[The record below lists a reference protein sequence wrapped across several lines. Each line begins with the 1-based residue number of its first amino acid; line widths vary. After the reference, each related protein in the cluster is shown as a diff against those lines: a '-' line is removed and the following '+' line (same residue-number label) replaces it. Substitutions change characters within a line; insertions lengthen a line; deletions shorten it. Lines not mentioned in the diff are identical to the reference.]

1 MNEELAKIYGNS
13 FYNTRTMRRDKKI
26 DSLSGDYY
34 INSFIKNGNEKLSK
48 TREELNKAHKNFEYA
63 EGDLIDFYTYQIM
76 ALESKLD
83 YLTKLAKLKNI
94 DFNYTYQKVI

>member
-1 MNEELAKIYGNS
+1 MKGNDFMEYIKENPIIDINDDQKISQLIGS
-13 FYNTRTMRRDKKI
+13 I
-26 DSLSGDYY
+26 IS
-34 INSFIKNGNEKLSK
+34 

>member
-1 MNEELAKIYGNS
+1 MEYIKENPIIDINDDQKIFQLIGS
-13 FYNTRTMRRDKKI
+13 I
-26 DSLSGDYY
+26 IS
-34 INSFIKNGNEKLSK
+34 

>member
-1 MNEELAKIYGNS
+1 MEYVKENPIIDINDNQKIS
-13 FYNTRTMRRDKKI
+13 QLI
-26 DSLSGDYY
+26 DSIIS
-34 INSFIKNGNEKLSK
+34 

-76 ALESKLD
+76 ALQTKLD

-94 DFNYTYQKVI
+94 DYDCSYQKVV

>member
-1 MNEELAKIYGNS
+1 MEYVKENPIIDRTDNQKIYQL
-13 FYNTRTMRRDKKI
+13 I
-26 DSLSGDYY
+26 DSIIS
-34 INSFIKNGNEKLSK
+34 

-76 ALESKLD
+76 ALQTKLD

-94 DFNYTYQKVI
+94 DYDCSYQKVV

>member
-1 MNEELAKIYGNS
+1 MEYIKENPIIDINDDQKNS
-13 FYNTRTMRRDKKI
+13 QLI
-26 DSLSGDYY
+26 GSIIS
-34 INSFIKNGNEKLSK
+34 

-76 ALESKLD
+76 ALQTKLD

-94 DFNYTYQKVI
+94 DFNYAYQKVV

>member
-1 MNEELAKIYGNS
+1 MLVISAQTSTMKGIDFMEYVKENPIIDINDNQKIS
-13 FYNTRTMRRDKKI
+13 QLI
-26 DSLSGDYY
+26 DSIIS
-34 INSFIKNGNEKLSK
+34 

-76 ALESKLD
+76 ALQTKLD

-94 DFNYTYQKVI
+94 DYDCSYQKVV

>member
-1 MNEELAKIYGNS
+1 MEYIKENPIIDINDDQKISQLIGS
-13 FYNTRTMRRDKKI
+13 I
-26 DSLSGDYY
+26 IS
-34 INSFIKNGNEKLSK
+34 

-94 DFNYTYQKVI
+94 DFNYIFLFLLKRF

>member
-1 MNEELAKIYGNS
+1 MEYIKENPIIDINDDQKNS
-13 FYNTRTMRRDKKI
+13 QLI
-26 DSLSGDYY
+26 GSIIS
-34 INSFIKNGNEKLSK
+34 

>member
-1 MNEELAKIYGNS
+1 MEYIKENPIIDINDDQKISQLIGS
-13 FYNTRTMRRDKKI
+13 I
-26 DSLSGDYY
+26 IS
-34 INSFIKNGNEKLSK
+34 

-63 EGDLIDFYTYQIM
+63 EGDLIDFYTYEIM

>member
-1 MNEELAKIYGNS
+1 MEYIKENPIIDINDDQKISQLIGS
-13 FYNTRTMRRDKKI
+13 I
-26 DSLSGDYY
+26 IS
-34 INSFIKNGNEKLSK
+34 